1 MDNKLTRAFESREG
15 RKLTDLELRFL
26 HAAGHGADARGRG
39 ATSDVGRMRA
49 LLKQQPSLLDTVGP
63 VALSQA
69 VGCSSYDAVRL
80 LLDRGVRE
88 LYDGQTGRPREEQ
101 HEPITH
107 AFYVGMGENAELD
120 AEQVTRA
127 GRFRILRTLF
137 DAGIADASVISTSHV
152 GWPGNTSLLFW
163 AVYRRLEFSE
173 FALEHGADPE
183 APISGNG
190 ERGTTVLQ
198 HAVAPPFDGASAPWD
213 SLERWKRGLRFAEF
227 LLSHGAFYD
236 IFSACGRDD
245 LDRVRA
251 LTAGDPGAVTRPGEA
266 GMTPLHWAARAG
278 AGKCARWLL
287 ARGADVNAET
297 VARRTALHL
306 AAEWGLTDVIWL
318 LAGHGADLDPQDT
331 KGRTP
336 LHRAAYLGQV
346 EAAEVL
352 IVLGAD
358 TRLETRTGKTTLQ
371 SARLDCKFL
380 KD

>member
-15 RKLTDLELRFL
+15 RKLTDRELQFL
-26 HAAGHGADARGRG
+26 HAAGHGADGRGRG
-39 ATSDVGRMRA
+39 ATSDVRRMRA
-49 LLKQQPSLLDTVGP
+49 LLGEQPSLLDTVGP
-63 VALSQA
+63 VALNWA
-69 VGCSSYDAVRL
+69 VGCNSYDAVRL

-120 AEQVTRA
+120 AEQVTRD

-152 GWPGNTSLLFW
+152 GWPGNTSLLYW

-173 FALEHGADPE
+173 FVLEYGADPE

-213 SLERWKRGLRFAEF
+213 SLERWERGMRYAEF
-227 LLSHGAFYD
+227 LLSHGASYD

-245 LDRVRA
+245 LDRVRTLA
-251 LTAGDPGAVTRPGEA
+251 AGDPGAVTRPGEA
-266 GMTPLHWAARAG
+266 DMTPLHWAARAG
-278 AGKCARWLL
+278 AGRCTRWLL

-297 VARRTALHL
+297 VSRRTALHL
-306 AAEWGLTDVIWL
+306 VAEWGLTEMIWL
-318 LAGHGADLDPQDT
+318 LAGHGADLNPQDT

-336 LHRAAYLGQV
+336 LHRAAYMGRV
-346 EAAEVL
+346 EAAEAL

-358 TRLETRTGKTTLQ
+358 TRLETRTGKTALQ
-371 SARLDCKFL
+371 SARFDCKFL
-380 KD
+380 KS